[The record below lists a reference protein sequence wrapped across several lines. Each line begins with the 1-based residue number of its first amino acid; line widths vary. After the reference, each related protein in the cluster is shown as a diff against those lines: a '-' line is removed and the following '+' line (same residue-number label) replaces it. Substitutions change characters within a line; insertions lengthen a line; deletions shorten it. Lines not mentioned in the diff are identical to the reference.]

1 MSVIPRRRFLFLYSA
16 TGAGHHAAALAVQD
30 ALQQRYGSNAE
41 ITLCDGLQALHL
53 WPLDRFPRWWP
64 HMVRLG
70 GVPWGAFYRLTNTL
84 ALQQALARLLL
95 PVTGDAVERLL
106 DDNPTDVV
114 VSFHPLFTHTFG
126 RVLQR
131 RTQPAP
137 LASVVLDLVSIHA
150 AWCSPDCARIFV
162 PTPPAAA
169 RALTWGIP
177 PAHLE
182 CLGLP
187 IHQRFAATARLDPA
201 AIRAQLGLPA
211 QGPVILVAG
220 GGDASNPLPQV
231 IRAVTERLPDACLVI
246 IAGNNAR
253 LRQMWA
259 EKTETVRVEG
269 FVANMDLWMRSADV
283 LLTKAGPNT
292 IAEALV
298 IGLPMVLY
306 HAIPGQETGNVEWV
320 VSHGAGFWAPDPE
333 QAANAVATLLAAP
346 GKRSAMSEA
355 ARALAQPFSASA
367 IGDSLW
373 QLVT

>member
-1 MSVIPRRRFLFLYSA
+1 M
-16 TGAGHHAAALAVQD
+16 
-30 ALQQRYGSNAE
+30 
-41 ITLCDGLQALHL
+41 
-53 WPLDRFPRWWP
+53 
-64 HMVRLG
+64 
-70 GVPWGAFYRLTNTL
+70 
-84 ALQQALARLLL
+84 
-95 PVTGDAVERLL
+95 
-106 DDNPTDVV
+106 
-114 VSFHPLFTHTFG
+114 
-126 RVLQR
+126 
-131 RTQPAP
+131 
-137 LASVVLDLVSIHA
+137 
-150 AWCSPDCARIFV
+150 
-162 PTPPAAA
+162 
-169 RALTWGIP
+169 
-177 PAHLE
+177 
-182 CLGLP
+182 
-187 IHQRFAATARLDPA
+187 
-201 AIRAQLGLPA
+201 
-211 QGPVILVAG
+211 ILVAG